1 MPYPH
6 VKRSGLAFVLLG
18 ILTLGI
24 YPVCVLSS
32 VRKEVASLLDGKGI
46 DKQMPFVWAYLLG
59 FLTLGIAP
67 LIWICRMANKI
78 QMAALEKKISKPRL
92 SGAYMFW
99 LGYVGA
105 VVLVGPFFAF
115 HRFFKL
121 LNLVEARAN
130 EDTKESLANS
140 ESKKEM
146 VEEVRRAGLGEQA
159 LEGKQKLAPR
169 ETPYPHLPLEEKK
182 EEEKLEKPW
191 TQAEEKSPSGRKWI
205 VRVGKKEAKVF
216 ASKEE
221 ALSYAR
227 SLLAERKALA
237 EEKAKKE

>member
-6 VKRSGLAFVLLG
+6 AKRSSLTFVLLG

-32 VRKEVASLLDGKGI
+32 VRKEVASLLDGKGV

-59 FLTLGIAP
+59 FVTLGIAP

-105 VVLVGPFFAF
+105 LILVGPFFAY

-130 EDTKESLANS
+130 EEAKQRLANS

-146 VEEVRRAGLGEQA
+146 AEEVRRGGLGERA
-159 LEGKQKLAPR
+159 LEKEEKPSLP
-169 ETPYPHLPLEEKK
+169 ETPYPHLPLEKKK
-182 EEEKLEKPW
+182 EEGALEKPW
-191 TQAEEKSPSGRKWI
+191 SQAKEKTPSSRKWI
-205 VRVGKKEAKVF
+205 VRVGKKETKVF

-237 EEKAKKE
+237 EAKAKKG